1 MPGIDRTLADEILKE
16 VYGDSV
22 SDQLNSETRILNRF
36 EKTKTARWTGR
47 QFIEALRIG
56 RNHGSKAAAES
67 GLLPVAGRQDYDNL
81 QIPMKRCY
89 GTIQVTGPFM
99 AEVRD
104 EGAFVDGVAAE
115 IEGLVKDM
123 QEDAE
128 RMMWGFGQ
136 GTLALVNEDNTG
148 GNTTFAVDAPGGV
161 AGAVNGA
168 RFIAP
173 GMVCAFHVAAPTNNT
188 PLVVRTI
195 TAVSA
200 DGLDITVDATVDETE
215 APINGKITRGV
226 TRNGTLEGSWELEP
240 MGLIGMIDDGTFVST
255 FHGLDRTAVPIFKS
269 NVFASV
275 GNLDEIIF
283 HRGFDFADE
292 DAGVSPDWLMCHHS
306 VHRSYI
312 SQLLPDRRFSG
323 DQANRPDGGIVGGGV
338 KKELTWSDSPI
349 EKHRYAPYGSFYAV
363 DSSVCKRY
371 ASEEGKW
378 IDEDGAILRKV
389 DGKDDFEAHYRRF
402 VNFSV
407 MQSNS
412 SFVLKGINATVDAVN
427 RN

>member
-1 MPGIDRTLADEILKE
+1 MAGMTRALADEILKE
-16 VYGDSV
+16 VYGDAV
-22 SDQLNSETRILNRF
+22 YDQLNSETRLLNRF
-36 EKTKTARWTGR
+36 EKSKTAQWSGR

-67 GLLPVAGRQDYDNL
+67 GLLPVAGRQDYENL
-81 QIPMKRCY
+81 TIPMKRCY

-104 EGAFVDGVAAE
+104 GGAFVDGVAAE

-136 GTLALVNEDNTG
+136 GTLALVNDDNTG
-148 GNTTFAVDAPGGV
+148 GNTTFAVDAPGGI
-161 AGAVNGA
+161 AGSFNGA

-173 GMVCAFHVAAPTNNT
+173 GMVLAFHAASPSNNT
-188 PLVVRTI
+188 PLAIRTVSAVAADGSTI
-195 TAVSA
+195 TVPS
-200 DGLDITVDATVDETE
+200 VDETE
-215 APINGKITRGV
+215 APDNGKITRGV
-226 TRNGTLEGSWELEP
+226 TRNGTLEGSWDIEP
-240 MGLIGMIDDGTFVST
+240 MGLVGMIDDGTFVST
-255 FHGLDRTAVPIFKS
+255 FHGIDRTAIPKFKS
-269 NVFASV
+269 NVFPSV
-275 GNLDEIIF
+275 GNLDEIIL
-283 HRGFDFADE
+283 HRGQDQADE
-292 DAGVSPDWLMCHHS
+292 NAGVSPDWWMCHHS
-306 VHRSYI
+306 VHRAYLAH
-312 SQLLPDRRFSG
+312 LLPDRRFTG
-323 DQANRPDGGIVGGGV
+323 DQANRPDGGIVGGGA
-338 KKELTWSDSPI
+338 KKELTWSDHPI
-349 EKHRYAPYGSFYAV
+349 EKHRYAPYGKLYAV

-389 DGKDDFEAHYRRF
+389 SGVDEFEAHYRRF

-412 SFVLKGINATVDAVN
+412 SVRWDGINATADVVSRA
-427 RN
+427 